1 MTRRIHPRAV
11 AVALVGGVLF
21 IAASTAQAG
30 WLFVLSAG
38 VLGIIVGSLVVR
50 QNLKLAV
57 VDRSTPARTR
67 VGDTVRVGLSIR
79 NNGKKRL
86 PMMRVTDRHE
96 AFDPIVVATERI
108 PPGARAVIE
117 QVRSALRRGAFEGGT
132 VELRSGSPFG
142 FVSVRR
148 KLAVET
154 PVIVTPRWV
163 DLMSFPILE
172 PSSFPSDVLH
182 ERARTGAGEEYLGV
196 RDYRPGD
203 PPRSV
208 HWRSS
213 ARAGHLVVREYVEE
227 VASRV
232 ALVLAG
238 GDHGEPP
245 DSSFETLVSAAA
257 SIAIYALQ
265 TGHPVDL
272 FRYDERGEIDQLANP
287 DRYGVLDW
295 LAKARPFDAP
305 LRPLATQAVAHLGR
319 RGTIV
324 ALAPTAGRAGDD
336 IEPAVRDVQSAGSR
350 AIVVAARA
358 STWNDGRLADDREGE
373 LMGAG
378 QGRAPVKFVS
388 RGDDLRTCLGS

>member
-1 MTRRIHPRAV
+1 
-11 AVALVGGVLF
+11 
-21 IAASTAQAG
+21 
-30 WLFVLSAG
+30 
-38 VLGIIVGSLVVR
+38 VLGILVGSLFAR
-50 QNLKLAV
+50 QHLKAAV
-57 VDRSTPARTR
+57 VTRTAPARTR
-67 VGDTVRVGLSIR
+67 VGDDIRVGLSIH
-79 NNGKKRL
+79 NDGKKRL
-86 PMMRVTDRHE
+86 PMMRVTDEHE
-96 AFDPIVVATERI
+96 AFDSIVAASERI
-108 PPGARAVIE
+108 PPDATAVLE
-117 QVRSALRRGAFEGGT
+117 QVRRAHRRGDFEGGPI
-132 VELRSGSPFG
+132 VLQSGAPFG

-148 KLAVET
+148 NVQVTT
-154 PVIVTPRWV
+154 PVTVAPRWV
-163 DLMSFPILE
+163 ELMSFPILE

-213 ARAGHLVVREYVEE
+213 ARAGHLVVREYEEE

-232 ALVLAG
+232 AMVLAG
-238 GDHGEPP
+238 ADHGEPP

-272 FRYDERGEIDQLANP
+272 FRYDERGEVAHLANP
-287 DRYGVLDW
+287 DRYAVLDW
-295 LAKARPFDAP
+295 LARARPFDAA
-305 LRPLATQAVAHLGR
+305 LLPLASQAVAHLGR

-324 ALAPTAGRAGDD
+324 ALAPTAGRAGKD
-336 IEPAVRDVQSAGSR
+336 IESTVRDVQSAGSR

-358 STWNDGRLADDREGE
+358 STWDGDGVAKHGDEALIAV
-373 LMGAG
+373 G

-388 RGDDLRTCLGS
+388 RGEDLRSCLGS

>member
-1 MTRRIHPRAV
+1 
-11 AVALVGGVLF
+11 
-21 IAASTAQAG
+21 
-30 WLFVLSAG
+30 
-38 VLGIIVGSLVVR
+38 
-50 QNLKLAV
+50 
-57 VDRSTPARTR
+57 
-67 VGDTVRVGLSIR
+67 
-79 NNGKKRL
+79 
-86 PMMRVTDRHE
+86 
-96 AFDPIVVATERI
+96 
-108 PPGARAVIE
+108 
-117 QVRSALRRGAFEGGT
+117 
-132 VELRSGSPFG
+132 
-142 FVSVRR
+142 
-148 KLAVET
+148 
-154 PVIVTPRWV
+154 VIVTPRWV

-213 ARAGHLVVREYVEE
+213 ARAGHLVVREYEEE

-238 GDHGEPP
+238 IDHGQPP
-245 DSSFETLVSAAA
+245 DSSFEMLVSAAA
-257 SIAIYALQ
+257 SIAVYALQ

-272 FRYDERGEIDQLANP
+272 FRYGERGEVDQLANP

-295 LAKARPFDAP
+295 LARAQPFDAP
-305 LRPLATQAVAHLGR
+305 LRPLTTLAVAHLGR
-319 RGTIV
+319 RGTVV
-324 ALAPTAGRAGDD
+324 ALAPTAGQAGND

-358 STWNDGRLADDREGE
+358 STWNEGRVADDREDA

-388 RGDDLRTCLGS
+388 RGDDLRRCLGS